1 MDLTKLRLGDKIV
14 LGCGLALLITLL
26 FLPWHRICI
35 DFGAFGGESCGS
47 ASALESPNG
56 FWGILALLALV
67 AIIAVVFVERLTTTE
82 LPALPIGIHQAIF
95 FGCIGITAILFLKL
109 LTKFEYLGFGAWLA
123 ILLAGGMTYGG
134 FLIFQSGES
143 EGGGAVGGGTAPPQP
158 F

>member
-1 MDLTKLRLGDKIV
+1 MDLTKLKLGDKII
-14 LGCGLALLITLL
+14 LGCGLGLLITLL

-47 ASALESPNG
+47 ASAMESPNG

-82 LPALPIGIHQAIF
+82 LPALPIGMHQAIF
-95 FGCIGITAILFLKL
+95 FGCIGIFAILVLKL
-109 LTKFEYLGFGAWLA
+109 LTKFEFLGFGAYLA
-123 ILLAGGMTYGG
+123 ILLAGGMVYGG
-134 FLIFQSGES
+134 FLLFQSGES
-143 EGGGAVGGGTAPPQP
+143 EGGSPGTGSAPPQP